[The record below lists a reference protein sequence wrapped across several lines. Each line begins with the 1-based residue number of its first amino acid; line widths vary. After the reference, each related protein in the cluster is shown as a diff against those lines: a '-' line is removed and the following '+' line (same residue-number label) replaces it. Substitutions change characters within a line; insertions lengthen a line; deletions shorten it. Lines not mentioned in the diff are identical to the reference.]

1 MQQHLKPN
9 CDKNDVEITDLGGP
23 VEGTGSTAA
32 SPSLANFMES
42 FLTALRKFTGFWGS
56 NRGFFFFMSLKVTAD
71 FWLSPSGI
79 CDPTNKWGKN
89 QPWSARAGSQVQQ
102 LIPDVLPD
110 VAQINSFPAQSQEWI
125 QAMWSSGS
133 IPLLSLLSL

>member
-42 FLTALRKFTGFWGS
+42 FLTALRKFPGFWGS
-56 NRGFFFFMSLKVTAD
+56 NRGFFFFFYVFGSYCRFLAQ
-71 FWLSPSGI
+71 P
-79 CDPTNKWGKN
+79 KWN
-89 QPWSARAGSQVQQ
+89 
-102 LIPDVLPD
+102 L
-110 VAQINSFPAQSQEWI
+110 
-125 QAMWSSGS
+125 
-133 IPLLSLLSL
+133 